1 MSEIEVNKK
10 LIEQYPFLLPHN
22 RQTDEVDK
30 DYNYSYTELDSMP
43 IGWRKAFGIDI
54 CNEIKRALEK
64 DTRLLSEYRITQIK
78 EKYGTLR
85 WYSNFTTKEL
95 SEVIDKYERLSSHTC
110 IVCGKEATK
119 ISTGW
124 ISPYCDSCASKL
136 ESSGEHLIDIK
147 EYYSEYKL

>member
-64 DTRLLSEYRITQIK
+64 DIRLLSEYRITQIK

-119 ISTGW
+119 ISKR
-124 ISPYCDSCASKL
+124 PRCN
-136 ESSGEHLIDIK
+136 
-147 EYYSEYKL
+147 